1 MAAAS
6 ASLAFAASSKPR
18 FPSFSFLFSSSR
30 PILAVPSS
38 CLILC
43 TSEPAASCADFSFP
57 RTASAIDLDFSLRA
71 AASSSALRLRSARS
85 SSVARASLAGEPGGV
100 GGGGV
105 EPAAGASAIPGDSS
119 DSDAGSPPSAAA
131 SSPSFLAAF
140 LLRLRFSISS
150 PAFVAIP
157 VTSALT
163 HALVRCR
170 SSLDSLSAALEAAA
184 ASRMPSTDA
193 PAVLTRAPTTPPNP
207 RTALTPRTRMS
218 SRTSSR
224 DSGRDE
230 ASSVGDDGGGGDDGD
245 EDSAVVSVVPSD
257 ADADDEASSSRD
269 VRRLPGGTGSPVSS
283 APSSRESPRGASPAG
298 SASPTMRASTTA
310 GAFASS
316 AEEGAVEGPG
326 DCAAP
331 STPSARFG
339 PLAPCFGSL
348 STSPALSR
356 PFLALTAGFRRS
368 TSS

>member
-6 ASLAFAASSKPR
+6 ASLAFAASSAG
-18 FPSFSFLFSSSR
+18 FPSFLFLFSSSR
-30 PILAVPSS
+30 PGAVPSS
-38 CLILC
+38 CLVSC
-43 TSEPAASCADFSFP
+43 TGEPA
-57 RTASAIDLDFSLRA
+57 
-71 AASSSALRLRSARS
+71 
-85 SSVARASLAGEPGGV
+85 GGV

-105 EPAAGASAIPGDSS
+105 EPSAGASAIPGSE
-119 DSDAGSPPSAAA
+119 AGSPPPAAA
-131 SSPSFLAAF
+131 SSLSFFRGSPPRTAS
-140 LLRLRFSISS
+140 LRRLGWFSISS
-150 PAFVAIP
+150 PAFAAIP
-157 VTSALT
+157 VISSST
-163 HALVRCR
+163 HTLVRRR

-184 ASRMPSTDA
+184 ASRKPPAVA
-193 PAVLTRAPTTPPNP
+193 PAVLTKAPTTPPNP
-207 RTALTPRTRMS
+207 RTALTPRLRMS
-218 SRTSSR
+218 SWTSSR

-230 ASSVGDDGGGGDDGD
+230 ASSVGDDDDGGGGDGD
-245 EDSAVVSVVPSD
+245 EDSAVVAVVPSD

-283 APSSRESPRGASPAG
+283 APSSCESPRGASPAG

-326 DCAAP
+326 GCAAP